1 MIRGRVGL
9 MRRRQRDAFKL
20 CHGVEVAV
28 CLHRVERSYH
38 ARLRQGDEAQG
49 GVESVAVHG
58 LLALKG
64 STPDLI
70 IRGEKKVVPRRRRR
84 GGHHERGE
92 ERPEAVVR
100 KQSVA

>member
-1 MIRGRVGL
+1 MVRGRVGL
-9 MRRRQRDAFKL
+9 MRRERDAFKL

-49 GVESVAVHG
+49 GVERVAVHG

-70 IRGEKKVVPRRRRR
+70 IRGEKKVIPRRRR